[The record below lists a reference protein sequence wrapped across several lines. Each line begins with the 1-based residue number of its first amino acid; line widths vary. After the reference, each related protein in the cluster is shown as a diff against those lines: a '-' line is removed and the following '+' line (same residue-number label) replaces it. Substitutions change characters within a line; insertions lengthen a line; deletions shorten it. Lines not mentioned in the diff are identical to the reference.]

1 MRSDS
6 VSTKVRCFA
15 GLKWS
20 YNRKDRGKEN
30 HSIRPLAVQFNRTS
44 IIIIVGI
51 FSLVP
56 SLVSPPPPGEKL
68 YYGLALVSSNINM

>member
-20 YNRKDRGKEN
+20 YNRKDREKEN

-44 IIIIVGI
+44 IIIVGI

-56 SLVSPPPPGEKL
+56 SLVSPPGEKL

>member
-44 IIIIVGI
+44 IIIVGI

-56 SLVSPPPPGEKL
+56 SLVSPPPDEKL